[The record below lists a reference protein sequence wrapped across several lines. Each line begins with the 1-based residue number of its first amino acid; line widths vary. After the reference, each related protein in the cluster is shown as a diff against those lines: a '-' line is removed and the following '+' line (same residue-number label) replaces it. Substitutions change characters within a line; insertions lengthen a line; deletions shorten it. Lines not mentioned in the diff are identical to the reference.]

1 MSNST
6 TRAQYDSGKNAPRSV
21 SRRVHVPRA
30 ETESHFAPQPLHG
43 RNRGGNRFVV
53 TSDTEEENSA
63 FEKELPD
70 AEVVIS
76 QSGARYEY
84 VAHNLSACHC
94 AN

>member
-6 TRAQYDSGKNAPRSV
+6 TRAQYDSGKTLLVRLAGACMF
-21 SRRVHVPRA
+21 HVLKRNHIRTTTA
-30 ETESHFAPQPLHG
+30 ARTES
-43 RNRGGNRFVV
+43 GGNRFIVI
-53 TSDTEEENSA
+53 SDTEEENSA